1 MRMNGA
7 QGVSHLFLAKRENNP
22 CRAHII
28 MNTRQAKHFPSD
40 PAQTLE
46 LFGELARKAAQDGR
60 AERTTVVIAFAET
73 ATAIGAVVA
82 GAFHDCFFVTTT
94 REPLPD
100 WATAISFE
108 ESHSHAKR
116 HYLCVRDEDVFR
128 RAAQVILVDDE
139 YTTGNTAVKLIRAL
153 DGCLA
158 PDCRIYAAALAA
170 SGESIE
176 NFRDAGIIPI
186 TLADTGNI
194 TNTAEPE
201 LVSPDLSPKDRTP
214 DMVLRKNSVL
224 DPRLGVNADSYLAEC
239 RRFCTQISG
248 EFQGDK
254 TQTVEI
260 VGTEEFCYPP
270 LLLGKL
276 LSEKYGRV
284 VVHCSTR
291 SPMLPFDSERDGFSL
306 PGQGEYPVVNRTP
319 AYSPY
324 DPERRVFLYN
334 TEKCALSIVMTD
346 AEFPPDD
353 AAQRLCAVVRGERAC
368 VVFWRGKTVPTSYP
382 TEDVRLLLTDITGK
396 LPPMPP
402 EERERL
408 IQSGKHYSELLPQEY
423 EPLPEYF
430 AEYENGLKLWAKAN
444 ADAVRTVAEAIWAE
458 KGRGAVLVSLAR
470 AGTPAGVLIKR
481 YIRRKYGVSLP
492 HYSISIIVGKGIDRR
507 AVEYILARHSAD
519 GIQFVDGWTGKGTI
533 ARTLRQALEEFPLYE
548 YGIGRDRLDRLSDIA
563 VLADPAGICRLCGT
577 HDDLF
582 IPCAC
587 LNSVVSGLFSRTVL
601 NGLIRPEDFHGAVYF
616 GEFRGID
623 RTNAYI
629 AAIEQEMTFE
639 PAELP
644 RRVNGGGLA
653 ETREIAAKFGVDD
666 IKLVKPGIG
675 EATRVLLRRVPRLI
689 LLRDKESPLTKHLVE
704 LAAEKNVEVREY
716 PLRNYHACGII
727 KVMSDV

>member
-1 MRMNGA
+1 MRLYDS
-7 QGVSHLFLAKRENNP
+7 QSVSHLFLAKRENNP

-40 PAQTLE
+40 PVKSLE

-60 AERTTVVIAFAET
+60 AERSTVVIAFAET

-139 YTTGNTAVKLIRAL
+139 YTTGKTAIKLIKAL

-170 SGESIE
+170 SAESIE
-176 NFRDAGIIPI
+176 NFRNAGITPVV
-186 TLADTGNI
+186 LADTGNI

-201 LVSPDLSPKDRTP
+201 RVSPDLSPKDRNP

-239 RRFCTQISG
+239 RRFCTQLSE
-248 EFQGDK
+248 EFPGDE

-291 SPMLPFDSERDGFSL
+291 SPMLPCESDRDGFSL

-319 AYSPY
+319 GYSPY

-346 AEFPPDD
+346 AEFSPDD
-353 AAQRLCAVVRGERAC
+353 AAQRLCGAVRGESTA

-382 TEDVRLLLTDITGK
+382 REDVRLLLTDITGK

-423 EPLPEYF
+423 EPQPEYF

-507 AVEYILARHSAD
+507 AMEYILARHSAD
-519 GIQFVDGWTGKGTI
+519 GIQFIDGWTGKGTI

-629 AAIEQEMTFE
+629 AAIEQEMTFGH
-639 PAELP
+639 AGLP
-644 RRVNGGGLA
+644 QRVNGGGLA
-653 ETREIAAKFGVDD
+653 ETREIAAQFGVED

-727 KVMSDV
+727 RVMSDV

>member
-201 LVSPDLSPKDRTP
+201 RVSPDLSPKDRTP

-291 SPMLPFDSERDGFSL
+291 SPMLPCDSERDGFSL
-306 PGQGEYPVVNRTP
+306 PGQGGYPVVNRTL

-346 AEFPPDD
+346 AEFSPDD
-353 AAQRLCAVVRGERAC
+353 AAQRLCGAVRGEHTA

-382 TEDVRLLLTDITGK
+382 REDVRLLLTDITGK

-639 PAELP
+639 PAGLP
-644 RRVNGGGLA
+644 QRVNGGGLA
-653 ETREIAAKFGVDD
+653 ETREIAAQFGVDD

>member
-1 MRMNGA
+1 MRLYDD
-7 QGVSHLFLAKRENNP
+7 QSVSHLFLAKRENNP

-139 YTTGNTAVKLIRAL
+139 YTTGNTAIKLVRAL

-201 LVSPDLSPKDRTP
+201 RVSPDLSPKDRTP

-239 RRFCTQISG
+239 RRFCMQLSE

-306 PGQGEYPVVNRTP
+306 PGQGEYPVVNRTL

-346 AEFPPDD
+346 AESPPDD
-353 AAQRLCAVVRGERAC
+353 AAQRLCGAVRGEHTA

-644 RRVNGGGLA
+644 QRVNGGGLA
-653 ETREIAAKFGVDD
+653 ETREIAAQFGVDD

>member
-201 LVSPDLSPKDRTP
+201 RVSPDLSPKDRTP

-291 SPMLPFDSERDGFSL
+291 SPMLPCDSERDGFSL
-306 PGQGEYPVVNRTP
+306 PGQGGYPVVNRTL

-346 AEFPPDD
+346 AEFSPDD
-353 AAQRLCAVVRGERAC
+353 AAQRLCGAVRGEHTA

-382 TEDVRLLLTDITGK
+382 REDVRLLLTDITGK

-653 ETREIAAKFGVDD
+653 ETREIAAKFGVED

>member
-201 LVSPDLSPKDRTP
+201 RVSPDLSPKDRTP

-291 SPMLPFDSERDGFSL
+291 SPMLPCDSERDGFSL

-353 AAQRLCAVVRGERAC
+353 AAQRLCAVVRGEHTA

-382 TEDVRLLLTDITGK
+382 REDVRLLLTDITGK

-507 AVEYILARHSAD
+507 AMEYILARHSAD

-639 PAELP
+639 PAGLP
-644 RRVNGGGLA
+644 QRVNGGGLA
-653 ETREIAAKFGVDD
+653 ETREIAAQFGVDD

-675 EATRVLLRRVPRLI
+675 EATRVLLRRIPRLI